1 MASLPAGRRG
11 ILSAYLWRMFF
22 WRADASRAVT
32 TTDVCYNKTLCRSVS
47 VAIAVLAQPEHF
59 FSNIAKKQR

>member
-11 ILSAYLWRMFF
+11 ILSAYLWRMFLR
-22 WRADASRAVT
+22 RADASRAVT

-59 FSNIAKKQR
+59 F